1 MKQLWAL
8 EMSNKIWVG
17 IQVTILSKHSN
28 FPEQSI
34 LLPDMSND
42 FLFPLLNMSKDLLSQ
57 PLMN

>member
-1 MKQLWAL
+1 
-8 EMSNKIWVG
+8 MSNKIWVG
-17 IQVTILSKHSN
+17 IQVTILSKHSH

-57 PLMN
+57 PL